1 MLNLLKRMANKT
13 SQRQDAGDNSTN
25 LQGQQVIVNQGIS
38 YSDAKEI
45 ANDVFKANFI
55 VLKQEAAAIAQERAA
70 EVTDKVIAKLNERS
84 PESINEFETPA
95 LQDALFTV
103 QKQYAISG
111 DEDLGDLLVDIL
123 VDRAAA
129 PKRNMVQIV
138 LDESLGI
145 APKLTLEQ
153 FDSLT
158 LNFLLIST
166 RRLDVR
172 TYEDLLS
179 HFKRRICPFIEN
191 LSEMH
196 SDYTHAEYL
205 GCGHVRAGSYGQLE
219 ERLRETYKAFFS
231 NGFTKEELKE
241 KIGEG
246 MNLQGLIIQCFHDKD
261 RLQIGVLDDEVL
273 DGIASKNNL
282 DNEVKQKL
290 KQLFESSTKPA
301 NEVKSMLIGAI
312 PESEKVFKIWGTS
325 PFNKFEL
332 TSVGIAIAHANYR
345 RRIGDTMDLSIW
357 IK

>member
-1 MLNLLKRMANKT
+1 MLNLLKKMTNKST
-13 SQRQDAGDNSTN
+13 QKQDAGDNSTN

-55 VLKQEAAAIAQERAA
+55 ELRKEAAVIAQERAE
-70 EVTDKVIAKLNERS
+70 EVTDNFIEKLNERN
-84 PESINEFETPA
+84 PESIKEFESPA
-95 LQDALFTV
+95 LQDALFKV

-123 VDRAAA
+123 VDRAGA

-138 LDESLGI
+138 LDESLTI

-166 RRLDVR
+166 IRLDLR
-172 TYEDLLS
+172 NYSDLIN
-179 HFKRRICPFIEN
+179 HIKKRIVPFIEN
-191 LSEMH
+191 LSEKH

-205 GCGHVRAGSYGQLE
+205 GCGHVRAGSYGKLE
-219 ERLRETYKAFFS
+219 QHLRDTYKVYFS
-231 NGFTKEELKE
+231 NGFTKQELDDL
-241 KIGEG
+241 IGTEV
-246 MNLQGLIIQCFHDKD
+246 NQQGLVIRCFHDPEK
-261 RLQIGVLDDEVL
+261 LQIGVLDDEALGKV
-273 DGIASKNNL
+273 ANKNGVSE
-282 DNEVKQKL
+282 EVITKL
-290 KQLFESSTKPA
+290 KKLFESSTKPA
-301 NEVKSMLIGAI
+301 HEVKSILISEV
-312 PESEKVFKIWGTS
+312 PEFNKVFEVWESS
-325 PFNKFEL
+325 PFDQFEL

-345 RRIGDTMDLSIW
+345 RKIGDTMDLSIW

>member
-1 MLNLLKRMANKT
+1 MLSLLKRMINKS
-13 SQRQDAGDNSTN
+13 SQKQDAGDNSTN

-45 ANDVFKANFI
+45 ANDVFKSNFI
-55 VLKQEAAAIAQERAA
+55 ELKQEAAQIAQERAE
-70 EVTDKVIAKLNERS
+70 EVTDKVISQLNERS

-129 PKRNMVQIV
+129 PTRNMVQIV

-153 FDSLT
+153 FDTLT
-158 LNFLLIST
+158 LNFLLICT
-166 RRLDVR
+166 RRLDVKN
-172 TYEDLLS
+172 YDGLIA
-179 HFKRRICPFIEN
+179 HFNKRVVPFIEN
-191 LSEMH
+191 LSEKN

-205 GCGHVRAGSYGQLE
+205 GCGHVRAGNYGNLE
-219 ERLRETYKAFFS
+219 DRLRRAYKVFFS
-231 NGFTKEELKE
+231 KGFTEEELLE
-241 KIGEG
+241 KVGEG
-246 MNLQGLIIQCFHDKD
+246 LNLQGLVIQCFHDKD
-261 RLQIGVLDDEVL
+261 KLQIGVFDEDVL
-273 DGIASKNNL
+273 ETVANKNGLNT
-282 DNEVKQKL
+282 EAKKKL
-290 KQLFESSTKPA
+290 KALFESSTKPA
-301 NEVKSMLIGAI
+301 NEIKDIVIREI
-312 PESEKVFKIWGTS
+312 PELQEVFDVWGKS

-345 RRIGDTMDLSIW
+345 RKIGDTMDLSIW
-357 IK
+357 IN